1 MTLPVLHL
9 SYNPKGTLKMN
20 PTIGE
25 TGAMLIHPV
34 EKKHSCGHHGESTP
48 MCHYGQIRHKKTAIP
63 EISRNSCLI
72 KVFPVVNYPASSTA
86 LLITFRG

>member
-25 TGAMLIHPV
+25 TGAMLILWR
-34 EKKHSCGHHGESTP
+34 KN
-48 MCHYGQIRHKKTAIP
+48 IP
-63 EISRNSCLI
+63 E
-72 KVFPVVNYPASSTA
+72 V
-86 LLITFRG
+86 ITEKAD